1 MSENKLDVKNYALYM
16 VQRFLT
22 KVVFQYVM
30 HAMQILMVKSIFP
43 NHLRMSSSTNIV
55 FFSFCYSYPTIS
67 SLLYVISIHSLIY
80 QNPYNYQPK
89 QFTWLLTREDNVDPC
104 NPSQRRMLPHHF
116 FYTRLS
122 IYLVKEEISVS
133 ELNISSLKYIFLI

>member
-43 NHLRMSSSTNIV
+43 NHLRMSSFTNIA
-55 FFSFCYSYPTIS
+55 FSFCSSYPAIS
-67 SLLYVISIHSLIY
+67 SPLHLHLA
-80 QNPYNYQPK
+80 
-89 QFTWLLTREDNVDPC
+89 
-104 NPSQRRMLPHHF
+104 
-116 FYTRLS
+116 LS
-122 IYLVKEEISVS
+122 NLF
-133 ELNISSLKYIFLI
+133 NISMSKKKTKFLVVLFRDTENTSLYLFTPSYFAIFSSWVKSRGSSLQEGFHTYIHLD